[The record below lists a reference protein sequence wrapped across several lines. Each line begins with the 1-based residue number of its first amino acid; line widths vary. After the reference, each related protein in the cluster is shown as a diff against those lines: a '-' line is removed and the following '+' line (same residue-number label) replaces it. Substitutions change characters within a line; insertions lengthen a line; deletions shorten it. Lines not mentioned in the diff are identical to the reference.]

1 MGNLLRNDGEI
12 LLQTRYSR
20 ELFSP
25 LSRPYRGKL
34 LRKSKNKTRL
44 GVVLE
49 ARGHD
54 LRVRGLLSY
63 IVPFCKHY
71 LMC

>member
-1 MGNLLRNDGEI
+1 MGSLLRNDGEI

-34 LRKSKNKTRL
+34 LRKSRNKTRL

-49 ARGHD
+49 ARGMI
-54 LRVRGLLSY
+54 LESEG
-63 IVPFCKHY
+63 Y
-71 LMC
+71 LVT